1 MFYDYHL
8 LRYKEERKYPLID
21 NWEIYDSFLTSRE
34 TRFKFREHSK
44 EKILNYYQK
53 IINLSKK
60 NLNKIDSK
68 DVYLYLLSI
77 LHNHMHIESFI
88 FTSKLL
94 KKKNILYKKISNQEL
109 NYKLKFINIEGGYF
123 LQGAKE
129 GENLIAFDNEM
140 PQFKTYVN
148 NFQISNIP
156 VTQGI
161 YLKFLLEDCYNKKEL
176 WCNNGWKWIK
186 ENKIEKPMYWEKIKD
201 KWRILNFDK
210 YEDIRLDFPMC
221 HINWY
226 EARAVAKWLGGRL
239 PRESEW
245 EYLSTNKGKT
255 KLPWGN
261 EMDSEKCNL
270 NYKKG
275 LVSVEEYKKG
285 NNEEG
290 VQQLIGNIWEWCEDP
305 FYPYDGFEIDPVYRE
320 FSYPFFGFKK
330 ILRGGCWAVPDILIN
345 SRYRNAQMPDMRMQF
360 TGVRIAKNL

>member
-1 MFYDYHL
+1 
-8 LRYKEERKYPLID
+8 
-21 NWEIYDSFLTSRE
+21 
-34 TRFKFREHSK
+34 
-44 EKILNYYQK
+44 
-53 IINLSKK
+53 
-60 NLNKIDSK
+60 
-68 DVYLYLLSI
+68 
-77 LHNHMHIESFI
+77 MHIESFI

-109 NYKLKFINIEGGYF
+109 NYKFKLINIEGGYF

-129 GENLIAFDNEM
+129 GENLVAFDNEM
-140 PQFKTYVN
+140 PQFKTYIN

-186 ENKIEKPMYWEKIKD
+186 EKKIEKPMYWEKIND

-210 YEDIRLDFPMC
+210 YEDIRLDLPMC

-226 EARAVAKWLGGRL
+226 ESRAIAKWLGGRL

-261 EMDSEKCNL
+261 EMDS
-270 NYKKG
+270 
-275 LVSVEEYKKG
+275 
-285 NNEEG
+285 
-290 VQQLIGNIWEWCEDP
+290 
-305 FYPYDGFEIDPVYRE
+305 
-320 FSYPFFGFKK
+320 
-330 ILRGGCWAVPDILIN
+330 
-345 SRYRNAQMPDMRMQF
+345 
-360 TGVRIAKNL
+360 